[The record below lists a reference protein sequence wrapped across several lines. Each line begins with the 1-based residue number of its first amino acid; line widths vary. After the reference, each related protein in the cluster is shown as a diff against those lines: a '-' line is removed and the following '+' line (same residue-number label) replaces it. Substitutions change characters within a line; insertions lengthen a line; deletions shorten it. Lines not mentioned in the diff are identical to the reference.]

1 MKRKDSSDNP
11 NSSMKCPGDAH
22 LYSHQPSALLSDTLI
37 LDTLL
42 NQSQDTI
49 YFKDVDS
56 RFFLNNRK
64 HARQFGKNDPGEL
77 VGMSDA
83 DFYPKANAD
92 KYRQDELLIMKT
104 GIPMSDRVEQAVNP
118 KGEGIIYLSCKYP
131 LYDRSGKI
139 VGTWGISHDITKLV
153 KAEEEIAQV
162 NAKLTALSL
171 IDELSG
177 LYNQRHFYNLLK
189 ITIDQFTRKRIGGL
203 KADFCLIYLDIDRFK
218 QINDTY
224 GHVKGD
230 AVIRYIAGQLT
241 AHTRSSDTAFRYG
254 GDEYA
259 LILQDTDLPTG
270 RKLGERL
277 RRIIER
283 NPLVMDGT
291 EIPLTVSLGIIDY
304 QNEKTAGELVQR
316 ADIKLYQAKN
326 EGRNCLRG

>member
-1 MKRKDSSDNP
+1 MKRRDSSDDP
-11 NSSMKCPGDAH
+11 KSSVEGPGYVH
-22 LYSHQPSALLSDTLI
+22 LYSHQPSALLSDPLI

-42 NQSQDTI
+42 YQSHDVI

-56 RFFLNNRK
+56 RFFLNSRM
-64 HARQFGKNDPGEL
+64 HVLMFGKNNPDEL
-77 VGMSDA
+77 IGMSDA
-83 DFYPKANAD
+83 DFYPKVYAD

-104 GIPMSDRVEQAVNP
+104 GIPIIDRLEQTENS
-118 KGEGIIYLSCKYP
+118 KGENISYLSCKYP

-139 VGTWGISHDITKLV
+139 VGIWGISRDITKFV
-153 KAEEEIAQV
+153 KAEEEVAQV
-162 NAKLTALSL
+162 NAKLTSISL

-177 LYNQRHFYNLLK
+177 LYNQRHFNNLLK
-189 ITIDQFTRKRIGGL
+189 ITIDKFTRKRIGGL

-218 QINDTY
+218 RINDTY
-224 GHVKGD
+224 GHITGD

-270 RKLGERL
+270 RKLGEHL

-304 QNEKTAGELVQR
+304 HDEKTASELVQK
-316 ADIKLYQAKN
+316 ADTKLYQAKS